1 MKRRSLYIVLAMV
14 LVFSMVLA
22 ACQTPAAP
30 TEEPVVEP
38 TAVPP
43 TDVPVPT
50 EVPPTAVPEGP
61 KVGSAERPIKVLF
74 VPSTDAEKIVAGGEL
89 LAATLKETTGFEFVV
104 SVPTSYAATIEEMCA
119 APEETIGF
127 IPALGYVLASDL
139 CGVDVALK
147 AVRRGWD
154 VYWAQV
160 VVRRDSGIDSLDDLN
175 GLKWAYPDPGSTS
188 GYLAALPLFEEAG
201 VVAGEELQ
209 AGGHP
214 QVIRAVY
221 NGEADFGTTFFSAP
235 GKPEGETPWAVGDD
249 PDIPDDLVD
258 SCAPTEDKKDIKC
271 GDWLVLDARRNLAEE
286 LPDVVQQVMILTLS
300 PAIPNDTLSFGPDF
314 PEDVRQTIVEA
325 LLAFATN
332 NPDGFKEAMAAYS
345 WTGLSLAT
353 DAEYDVVRTMVS
365 AAGITLETY

>member
-14 LVFSMVLA
+14 MVFSMVLA
-22 ACQTPAAP
+22 ACQAKATP

-38 TAVPP
+38 TAVPA
-43 TDVPVPT
+43 
-50 EVPPTAVPEGP
+50 TAVPEGP

-74 VPSTDAEKIVAGGEL
+74 VPSTEVEKIVAGGDL
-89 LAATLKETTGFEFVV
+89 LAATLKETTGYEFVV

-119 APEETIGF
+119 SPEDTMGF
-127 IPALGYVLASDL
+127 IPGLGYVLANQL
-139 CGVDVALK
+139 CGVDVSLK
-147 AVRRGWD
+147 AQRYGWD

-160 VVRRDSGIDSLDDLN
+160 VVLRDSGIDSLDDLN

-235 GKPEGETPWAVGDD
+235 GKPEGEPKWAVGDA
-249 PDIPDDLVD
+249 PDIPDELLE
-258 SCAPTEDKKDIKC
+258 SCAPTEDGKNIKC
-271 GDWLVLDARRNLAEE
+271 GDWTVLDARRNLAGE
-286 LPDVVQQVMILTLS
+286 LPDVVQKVKILTLS

-314 PEDVRQTIVEA
+314 PEDVRQAIVDA

-345 WTGLSLAT
+345 WNGLSLAV
-353 DAEYDVVRTMVS
+353 DSEYDVVRTMVS
-365 AAGITLETY
+365 AAGITLESLGQ